1 MDFAIAVGEFFIG
14 LQIKPMSFYNSNE
27 FYKWRDVQAAKHAK
41 FEKKFGGAV
50 FIIVSFKEGAQK
62 TIANAEVVAQI
73 QAEIARL
80 RAL

>member
-1 MDFAIAVGEFFIG
+1 
-14 LQIKPMSFYNSNE
+14 MSFYNSNE
-27 FYKWRDVQAAKHAK
+27 FYKWRDVQAATHAK

-50 FIIVSFKEGAQK
+50 FTVVSMKEGAQK